1 MSDGFIKY
9 SVLAAFFRITE
20 DEMRNW
26 LATSIAPYPLRVP
39 GRSNGPRLA
48 DPEVRDSDLCTAAD
62 VCAFYRISPETLRRW
77 QNVGKFPRPDGP
89 VLGHSKLWRVRT
101 ARNPALKLKRQGAV

>member
-26 LATSIAPYPLRVP
+26 LATSIAPDHLRVP

-48 DPEVRDSDLCTAAD
+48 GIMSE
-62 VCAFYRISPETLRRW
+62 
-77 QNVGKFPRPDGP
+77 QN
-89 VLGHSKLWRVRT
+89 H
-101 ARNPALKLKRQGAV
+101 

>member
-26 LATSIAPYPLRVP
+26 LATSIAPDHLRVP

-77 QNVGKFPRPDGP
+77 QNIGKFPHPDGP
-89 VLGHSKLWRVRT
+89 VLGHSKLWRVLT